1 MKAHNDYLTLKK
13 TQGVMNDR
21 PNDIK
26 RIRPEIPKARVNNQM
41 SDEERFQNIT
51 LRPVVKLQNPLLIE
65 MFRNYISKRKNVFYN
80 LSLEKRLDYVENAV
94 NKDMK
99 FRNSLKGMII
109 GQFTVEEYL
118 IYIQNSSALNKR
130 MANLIRERLISQIQL
145 FDNPSDILIKAS

>member
-1 MKAHNDYLTLKK
+1 
-13 TQGVMNDR
+13 MNDR

-26 RIRPEIPKARVNNQM
+26 RIRPEIPKARINDQM

-130 MANLIRERLISQIQL
+130 MANLLRERLISQVQL
-145 FDNPSDILIKAS
+145 FDNPNEVLIKAS

>member
-1 MKAHNDYLTLKK
+1 
-13 TQGVMNDR
+13 MNDR

-26 RIRPEIPKARVNNQM
+26 RIRPEIPKARINDQM
-41 SDEERFQNIT
+41 SDEERFQNTT

-65 MFRNYISKRKNVFYN
+65 MFRNYITKRKNVFYN
-80 LSLEKRLDYVENAV
+80 LSLEKRLTYIENAV

-130 MANLIRERLISQIQL
+130 MANLLRERLICQVQL
-145 FDNPSDILIKAS
+145 FDNPNEVLIKAS

>member
-1 MKAHNDYLTLKK
+1 
-13 TQGVMNDR
+13 MNDR

>member
-1 MKAHNDYLTLKK
+1 
-13 TQGVMNDR
+13 MNDR

-26 RIRPEIPKARVNNQM
+26 RIRPEIPKARVNDQM

-145 FDNPSDILIKAS
+145 FDNPSDVLIKAS